1 MHSYFVNKSAQREGY
16 CCIKYTIKFEINI
29 SLDIMFRW
37 VEKPDSMSRWTM
49 DMLKETVVNNLMT

>member
-1 MHSYFVNKSAQREGY
+1 
-16 CCIKYTIKFEINI
+16 
-29 SLDIMFRW
+29 MFRW